1 MKKIVYVALV
11 LISVACGGG
20 KTGSIKV
27 DNFST
32 GKAGEVLLIMDEK
45 YYSEVSDTLLKS
57 LNQPQPAINQIE
69 PMFHVIQM
77 GNQDFSS
84 HFKRH
89 RNIINFNI
97 NTSNTTNT
105 LSIRND
111 QWATPQIYVLIKGN
125 NLDSCMQLY
134 FNNEDRIINT
144 LYENDLKRVQRFFI
158 QNKNPQIQKVLT
170 NKFRISLAVPNHYFI
185 AREEPDFL
193 WLRYRTVKNDRFI
206 MVYKNTGTSLNP
218 DSLIHQRNKITAQ
231 FIPGAVQ
238 GAYPIVAEKS
248 GFPIIN
254 PITINGKQGY
264 EMRGLWESVR
274 DKMGGPFYSFT
285 YTNKAGELITI
296 DGFVYA
302 PQEEKRD
309 FLREVEAIVKSVK

>member
-1 MKKIVYVALV
+1 M
-11 LISVACGGG
+11 
-20 KTGSIKV
+20 
-27 DNFST
+27 
-32 GKAGEVLLIMDEK
+32 
-45 YYSEVSDTLLKS
+45 
-57 LNQPQPAINQIE
+57 
-69 PMFHVIQM
+69 
-77 GNQDFSS
+77 
-84 HFKRH
+84 
-89 RNIINFNI
+89 
-97 NTSNTTNT
+97 
-105 LSIRND
+105 
-111 QWATPQIYVLIKGN
+111 
-125 NLDSCMQLY
+125 
-134 FNNEDRIINT
+134 
-144 LYENDLKRVQRFFI
+144 QRFFI

-238 GAYPIVAEKS
+238 GAYPIVAEKL

-254 PITINGKQGY
+254 PITINGKNGY